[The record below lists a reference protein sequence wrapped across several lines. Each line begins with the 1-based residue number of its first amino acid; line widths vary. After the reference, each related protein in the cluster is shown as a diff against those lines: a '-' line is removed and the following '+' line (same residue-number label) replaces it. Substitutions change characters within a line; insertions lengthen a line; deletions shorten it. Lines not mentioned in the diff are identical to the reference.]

1 MFYIPFCLICS
12 NHTQRFLIRYS
23 QRCRSFKTA
32 KQNKHVPQATPCT
45 QNCYIAALHML
56 MHTVKIIQWAN
67 DINLPSLHSELFVY
81 DIVFKVSTQK
91 REGRGCRAEL
101 RWSFNAP
108 VWRQSHDH
116 GRFEEEDEEGKQND
130 VTPYRWYP
138 WYWYINL
145 NDCTRLRLAFE
156 NLKYCVTLSQRDIFF
171 TLRENKQIAHKQMFF
186 VVVLPPK
193 I

>member
-12 NHTQRFLIRYS
+12 NYTQRFLIRYR

-32 KQNKHVPQATPCT
+32 KQKSHSVYAKL
-45 QNCYIAALHML
+45 LHCSVAYVDAHCENHSMGKWYKP
-56 MHTVKIIQWAN
+56 TFVTFWAFCVWHCFQ
-67 DINLPSLHSELFVY
+67 SFYTE
-81 DIVFKVSTQK
+81 K
-91 REGRGCRAEL
+91 RRPRFAGLNYADRLTRRFE
-101 RWSFNAP
+101 
-108 VWRQSHDH
+108 DH

-171 TLRENKQIAHKQMFF
+171 TLRENKQIAHNSKCC
-186 VVVLPPK
+186 L
-193 I
+193 